1 MLRFRKKKRQLMLVF
16 GWLKAVLKF
25 VFVDSLVNLLGHL
38 FEQPIVMWLFIGWG
52 WVSVWVMLFS
62 MYDTLGQL

>member
-1 MLRFRKKKRQLMLVF
+1 MFLL

-38 FEQPIVMWLFIGWG
+38 FEQSLVMWLFIGLG
-52 WVSVWVMLFS
+52 WVSIWVMLFS
-62 MYDTLGQL
+62 MYDTVGQL

>member
-1 MLRFRKKKRQLMLVF
+1 MLDSQQEKKMLSF
-16 GWLKAVLKF
+16 GWLKAILKF

-38 FEQPIVMWLFIGWG
+38 FEQPLVMWLFIGWG

-62 MYDTLGQL
+62 MFDTVGQL

>member
-1 MLRFRKKKRQLMLVF
+1 MLVFHEEYLMLFF

-38 FEQPIVMWLFIGWG
+38 FEQSPVMWLFIGWG